1 MEEVAAVPKLVH
13 GPCLYNLVKAGK
25 SPDVPL
31 DDAEAMGYR
40 LVIVPGLLFK
50 TMIHAGDAMLAE
62 LKATRRHPEVG
73 GLTVRD
79 AFARV
84 GAAEWDAYRT
94 RFREEEAPRAA
105 AE

>member
-1 MEEVAAVPKLVH
+1 M
-13 GPCLYNLVKAGK
+13 KAGK

-40 LVIVPGLLFK
+40 IVIVPGLMFK
-50 TMIHAGDAMLAE
+50 TVIAAGDAALAE

-94 RFREEEAPRAA
+94 RFRSEETKSA